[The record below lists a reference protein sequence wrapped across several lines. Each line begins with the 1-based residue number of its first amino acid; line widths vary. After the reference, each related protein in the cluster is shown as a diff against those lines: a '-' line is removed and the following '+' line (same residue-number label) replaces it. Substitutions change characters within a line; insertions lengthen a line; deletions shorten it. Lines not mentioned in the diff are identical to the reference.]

1 MNSEYLSDFEI
12 SKRWRRQ
19 KKRRV
24 VYILRTL
31 TQGVKLWLKSAA
43 FSSACA
49 LLKEGEGG
57 TLRGRFLK
65 QSEAARCSNL
75 SLLSLG
81 SATLAGEP
89 QENKRTEQWRAGRRK
104 SGGPQV
110 HHLPT
115 PRERLPGTPPP
126 PPPTR
131 PETPAPE
138 PGRSPAGRRAGRAAD
153 SLGRRSSRRRG
164 GGRHTPGRPSRRWD
178 APVRGTG
185 QTSERTPACLR
196 FQRRAGVGVTP

>member
-1 MNSEYLSDFEI
+1 MNSEYLSDFVI
-12 SKRWRRQ
+12 SKRWRKQ

-104 SGGPQV
+104 SGGSPSSS
-110 HHLPT
+110 
-115 PRERLPGTPPP
+115 PPYTSRAASRHP
-126 PPPTR
+126 PS
-131 PETPAPE
+131 PAPN
-138 PGRSPAGRRAGRAAD
+138 
-153 SLGRRSSRRRG
+153 
-164 GGRHTPGRPSRRWD
+164 PS
-178 APVRGTG
+178 
-185 QTSERTPACLR
+185 
-196 FQRRAGVGVTP
+196 

>member
-1 MNSEYLSDFEI
+1 MNSEYLSDFVI
-12 SKRWRRQ
+12 SKRWRK

-57 TLRGRFLK
+57 TLRGRFL
-65 QSEAARCSNL
+65 QQGEAARCSNP

-89 QENKRTEQWRAGRRK
+89 PRK
-104 SGGPQV
+104 QK
-110 HHLPT
+110 
-115 PRERLPGTPPP
+115 
-126 PPPTR
+126 
-131 PETPAPE
+131 
-138 PGRSPAGRRAGRAAD
+138 D
-153 SLGRRSSRRRG
+153 
-164 GGRHTPGRPSRRWD
+164 
-178 APVRGTG
+178 
-185 QTSERTPACLR
+185 
-196 FQRRAGVGVTP
+196 